1 MALFV
6 TVAARPDVFASSM
19 CGVSEVRPPAALKD
33 CRSLTVSHA
42 HPLTP
47 SLVHDPV
54 ASGSVLS
61 LPLPPSRVLDSQAL
75 HRQKQSPDHT
85 ERSGCVL
92 LLCFMS
98 WGGVGGGQL
107 AGRLLQALH
116 VYTCRKVGG
125 CGEGI
130 GWA

>member
-6 TVAARPDVFASSM
+6 TVAARPDVLASSM

-61 LPLPPSRVLDSQAL
+61 LPLPPSRVLD
-75 HRQKQSPDHT
+75 
-85 ERSGCVL
+85 
-92 LLCFMS
+92 
-98 WGGVGGGQL
+98 GQGPSL
-107 AGRLLQALH
+107 PEIVSISH
-116 VYTCRKVGG
+116 
-125 CGEGI
+125 
-130 GWA
+130 